1 MGKVTYE
8 FDENK
13 ESHDIE
19 LIVNRYKMI
28 FALDELEK
36 YRHDLY
42 NGHCEDVI
50 YVRDKD
56 CPLKND
62 CIRYVAKPEKYQSY
76 FEESL
81 YNDGK
86 CDCYRDYKEYDEKC
100 IKEEFLKDK

>member
-13 ESHDIE
+13 ESRDIE

-28 FALDELEK
+28 CALDELEK

-50 YVRDKD
+50 YVRDDKKAGID
-56 CPLKND
+56 ENKTIGDVKRTKECIEVKNVLNVLD
-62 CIRYVAKPEKYQSY
+62 NILEDVKHLV
-76 FEESL
+76 SL
-81 YNDGK
+81 
-86 CDCYRDYKEYDEKC
+86 
-100 IKEEFLKDK
+100 

>member
-28 FALDELEK
+28 CALDKLEK

-42 NGHCEDVI
+42 NGHCEEVVYVQDDKKTGTDENKTIENVNKTRECIEVKDVLNVLDDI
-50 YVRDKD
+50 LDDVKH
-56 CPLKND
+56 L
-62 CIRYVAKPEKYQSY
+62 V
-76 FEESL
+76 SL
-81 YNDGK
+81 
-86 CDCYRDYKEYDEKC
+86 
-100 IKEEFLKDK
+100 

>member
-13 ESHDIE
+13 ESRDIE

-28 FALDELEK
+28 CALDELEK

-50 YVRDKD
+50 YVRDDKKAEID
-56 CPLKND
+56 ENKTIGDVKITKECIEIKNVLNVLD
-62 CIRYVAKPEKYQSY
+62 DI
-76 FEESL
+76 
-81 YNDGK
+81 
-86 CDCYRDYKEYDEKC
+86 
-100 IKEEFLKDK
+100 LKDVKHLVSL